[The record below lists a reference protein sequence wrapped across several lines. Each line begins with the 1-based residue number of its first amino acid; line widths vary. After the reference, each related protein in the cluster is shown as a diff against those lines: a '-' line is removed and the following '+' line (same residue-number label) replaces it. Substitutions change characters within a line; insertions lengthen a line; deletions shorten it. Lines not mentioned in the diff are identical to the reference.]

1 MGSTWG
7 NTIKISIFGE
17 SHGTG
22 IGVVIDGFPSGV
34 AYDEAFVLREMERR
48 APGRNKP
55 RARSRTGRK
64 FSPASTT
71 AKRPARLSV
80 SSSATPISART
91 TTQSWRRSRVPATQT
106 TRVCCATIPATT
118 RAAAAISPAD

>member
-34 AYDEAFVLREMERR
+34 AYDEAFVLREMER
-48 APGRNKP
+48 
-55 RARSRTGRK
+55 ARSRTGRK

-80 SSSATPISART
+80 PSSATPISART
-91 TTQSWRRSRVPATQT
+91 TTPSWRLSRVPVTQT

-118 RAAAAISPAD
+118 REAAAISPAD

>member
-34 AYDEAFVLREMERR
+34 AYDEAFGLREMERR
-48 APGRNKP
+48 APGRNEIG
-55 RARSRTGRK
+55 TG
-64 FSPASTT
+64 
-71 AKRPARLSV
+71 
-80 SSSATPISART
+80 
-91 TTQSWRRSRVPATQT
+91 
-106 TRVCCATIPATT
+106 
-118 RAAAAISPAD
+118 D